1 LLGSAWHGASPVS
14 PRDVLLVPSRL
25 EGAVTRTQ
33 SLVLTGLA
41 GLALALVLVNA
52 FLFSGNR
59 EVQREIAQRNQVI
72 QQSLQLEPIYQGLVR
87 ALAEAAVGRH
97 DEALRSLLASE
108 GIQVSVTAPST
119 TPDATTTPVR
129 Q

>member
-1 LLGSAWHGASPVS
+1 M
-14 PRDVLLVPSRL
+14 
-25 EGAVTRTQ
+25 TRTQ

-41 GLALALVLVNA
+41 GLVLALVLVNA

-87 ALAEAAVGRH
+87 ALAEAAVGRQ

-108 GIQVSVTAPST
+108 GIQVSATAPPT
-119 TPDATTTPVR
+119 TPDATTTPAL

>member
-1 LLGSAWHGASPVS
+1 LLASARHGASPVL
-14 PRDVLLVPSRL
+14 PRDAQPEVSWL

-41 GLALALVLVNA
+41 GLLLALVLLNA

-59 EVQREIAQRNQVI
+59 EIQREIAQRNQVI
-72 QQSLQLEPIYQGLVR
+72 QQSLQLEPIYQWLVR
-87 ALAEAAVGRH
+87 ALAEAAVGRQ

-108 GIQVSVTAPST
+108 GIQVSAT
-119 TPDATTTPVR
+119 TPQSAPDATTTPIR